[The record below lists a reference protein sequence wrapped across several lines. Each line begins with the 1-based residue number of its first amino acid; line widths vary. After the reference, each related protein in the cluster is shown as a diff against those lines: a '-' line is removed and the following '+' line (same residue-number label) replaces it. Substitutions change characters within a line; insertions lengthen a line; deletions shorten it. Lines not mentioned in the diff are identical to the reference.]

1 MRRTVLTILTVL
13 FLMPNVA
20 RASDLAGFLA
30 SLNTAYE
37 QFQDFTVTVTVD
49 NTSTTGGGPLNTTNA
64 TATLT
69 VPSGLQIGT
78 VSAPGATCMNSATQ
92 VVCSYPTFASGQV
105 SMIEVTL
112 QGTMIGTHEMGL
124 STTHGLSDPDPS
136 NNSDQLLV
144 TITEPT
150 APELEVTKTA
160 QPTNVSPG
168 ELITYTLEVTNT
180 GNATATDISVQDV
193 LPAGIDYV
201 ASSDGCVESLGV
213 VTCTEPGLEPGT
225 SLQYTITVV
234 ATQDGTISNSATAS
248 SAETGTTESNAAM
261 VTVTSR
267 ADISVSKEMA
277 TRAVFQGGMQV
288 FTITVTNNGPDTA
301 EGVVMTDN
309 LPNDPQ
315 SSLPVFGSPTLP
327 ADCSGTES
335 VTCNLGSI
343 PSGGSKVVFF
353 SAPFHPD
360 LFGGDPLNLP
370 QVVDYTNTAT
380 VTASTQDDNPAN
392 NMSSVAGKVLA
403 LPGTGANKPGTES
416 VSDPVNTF
424 SGELHD
430 TFAPDLFL
438 NGPNALFFERH
449 YAAHMAALGLVESG
463 MGPNWSHNW
472 AWRVSVLDA
481 FDNDIIRVVSPRG
494 QVFAFQESDDS
505 GFSQLTSLHVPMQ
518 LKVNGDGWLVGD
530 PRSGDIR
537 AFNAEGQFT
546 TLTTRSG
553 ADITLTWSGGELQSV
568 SDGLGRTLSF
578 SHTAG
583 RLASVTDGT
592 RSVVFSY
599 SPEGW
604 LTSMTDAAGQTQ
616 TMTYADGFS
625 APLMESLTQ
634 ADGVARFTQ
643 TFDSMARV
651 ASQTDAQGGVTRF
664 AYSGTSTTVTD
675 PAGQVSTYTY
685 DSDGQLTS
693 VTDAAGTVTFTY
705 DDSGRRTSITDRLGG
720 EVTMAYHADSGLP
733 TRVGHADGTATTASY
748 AARTAAGAF
757 VVYDRASETD
767 ESGATTTYTYDTD
780 GNRTGESLSTGES
793 RTSTFNARGQV
804 LTATVSG
811 RGTTTWTYDSAG
823 NTATV
828 TNPDG
833 ETSTYTHDSFGRRTG
848 VTDPAGESRT
858 WTYDALDRLT
868 STTFEDGRTRTYT
881 YDAVGNMTSMTN
893 EGGSTATFTYDA
905 MDNVTTQ
912 TDFSG
917 AEVAYTWDAVGRMA
931 SRTDRTGRT
940 VTLTWDAAGNL
951 ASETDAA
958 GRARSYTYDAEGTLT
973 RITNQDGSTLDI
985 QSDVRGRPIRF
996 DDAESASVTL
1006 SRNAAGRITGVTG
1019 PGGTS
1024 STISSDAL
1032 GRIQQIMHPAGT
1044 VGFQRDAS
1052 GAVTSVT
1059 SPLGQSISYTTDAR
1073 GQRTSVTDGLGRT
1086 SAWTYD
1092 AAGRVTRATYD
1103 DGSTIDYT
1111 HNSRGALTGMTASDG
1126 TSASYTYNTENEL
1139 LTAPGLSL
1147 TRNASGVPMSSN
1159 GLTAV
1164 RDAEQRIETL
1174 TLPAGDITY
1183 AYDTAGRLA
1192 SVTDWAGRETTFTYD
1207 AGNRVTLL
1215 SRPNGTSTAYTY
1227 TAGGLIASMTD
1238 QVGGDV
1244 ALSSI
1249 AITRDA
1255 AGRPLETVHT
1265 GMMGPDI
1272 VASETASTY
1281 DAAFQLESATF
1292 DARGRRTVDAGG
1304 THTWDGLGRWT
1315 GTEGLQVAYDG
1326 LGMPVTVGE
1335 TEWTWNY
1342 LFALPTPS
1350 VASRSGTPETY
1361 YVHTPAGELLYAVDA
1376 STGAALYYHFDELGN
1391 TRTLTNDTA
1400 TPVAGWAYGPFGEP
1414 AGSWGDIEQPFT
1426 FQGQASVMTLVR
1438 GLYHMRSRVYDSATA
1453 QFLSPDPL
1461 VLLDPVHMNPYQ
1473 YAAGTPT
1480 LFSDPMGQLETAVGT
1495 GLTVSGILVTTA
1507 ETLEALD
1514 KVKLPLLSALNSK
1527 AGQAVIAEAA
1537 DGLIKGGKLAPN
1549 VSGVISFGA
1558 ETYSS
1563 GNFLRGIG
1571 VGATDVALTANPYAA
1586 VVVIASDLVDFGFG
1600 QAGLPAPKLGEIF
1613 RNAGR
1618 FVGALATDGVRAV
1631 GGLDG
1636 PNGSSLDQL
1645 ASDIHGQGGIPGL
1658 LFDAS
1663 ASVQI
1668 YFGNEDLGAFY
1679 EAEEASRLMDIQV
1692 ELANED
1698 RLRQS
1703 RRAVRDFLNFN

>member
-1 MRRTVLTILTVL
+1 MRRPVLAFLTLLLLV
-13 FLMPNVA
+13 PVA
-20 RASDLAGFLA
+20 SASDLAGFLA

-37 QFQDFTVTVTVD
+37 QFQDFTVNVTVD

-64 TATLT
+64 QATLT
-69 VPSGLQIGT
+69 VPSGLQIGM

-92 VVCSYPTFASGQV
+92 VVCSYASFAAGQV

-112 QGTMIGTHEMGL
+112 QGTMTGL
-124 STTHGLSDPDPS
+124 FELGLTTTHDLSDPDPS

-160 QPTNVSPG
+160 EPTNVSPG
-168 ELITYTLEVTNT
+168 ELITYTLKVTNT

-193 LPAGIDYV
+193 LPAGVDYV
-201 ASSDGCVESLGV
+201 ASSDGCIESLGV

-225 SLQYTITVV
+225 SLQYTITVS
-234 ATQDGTISNSATAS
+234 ATEAGTILNSATAS
-248 SAETGTTESNAAM
+248 SAETGTTESNAAT

-267 ADISVSKEMA
+267 ADLSVSKEMA
-277 TRAVFQGGMQV
+277 TRAVFQGGTQV

-309 LPNDPQ
+309 LPNDQ
-315 SSLPVFGSPTLP
+315 QAGLPVFGNPVLP
-327 ADCSGTES
+327 ADCSGTQS

-360 LFGGDPLNLP
+360 LFGGDPLTLP

-380 VTASTQDDNPAN
+380 VTASTQDDVPSN
-392 NMSSVAGKVLA
+392 NMSSVSGKVLA

-430 TFAPDLFL
+430 TFSPDLYL

-449 YAAHMAALGLVESG
+449 YAAHMVATGLVESG
-463 MGPNWSHNW
+463 LGPNWSHNW
-472 AWRVSVLDA
+472 AWRVSVLEA
-481 FDNDIIRVVSPRG
+481 FGDDVIRVVSPRG
-494 QVFAFQESDDS
+494 QVFAFQADGS
-505 GFSQLTSLHVPMQ
+505 GGFTQLTSLHVPMQ
-518 LKVNGDGWLVGD
+518 LMVDGDGWQFGD

-537 AFNAEGQFT
+537 AFNAAGQFT
-546 TLTTRSG
+546 SHTTRSG
-553 ADITLTWSGGELQSV
+553 AVIMLTWNGGELQSV

-578 SHTAG
+578 AHTAG

-592 RSVVFSY
+592 RSVMFSY

-604 LTSMTDAAGQTQ
+604 LTSVTDAAGHTQ
-616 TMTYADGFS
+616 TMTYANGFS
-625 APLMESLTQ
+625 APLMSALTQ

-651 ASQTDAQGGVTRF
+651 VTQTDARGGVTRF
-664 AYSGTSTTVTD
+664 TYSGTTTTVTD

-693 VTDAAGTVTFTY
+693 VSDAAGTVSFTY
-705 DDSGRRTSITDRLGG
+705 DGAGRRASITDRLGG
-720 EVTMAYHADSGLP
+720 EVTMAYDADSGLP
-733 TRVGHADGTATTASY
+733 TRVGHADGTSTTAAYS
-748 AARTAAGAF
+748 ARTATAVFA
-757 VVYDRASETD
+757 VYDLASETD
-767 ESGATTTYTYDTD
+767 ESGATTTYTYDAS
-780 GNRTGESLSTGES
+780 GNRTTETLPTGES
-793 RTSTFNARGQV
+793 RTNTFNARGQV

-811 RGTTTWTYDSAG
+811 RGTTTWTYDGAG
-823 NTATV
+823 NVASV
-828 TNPDG
+828 TSPDAQ
-833 ETSTYTHDSFGRRTG
+833 TSTYAHDGFGRRTG
-848 VTDPAGESRT
+848 VTDPAGQSRT

-868 STTFEDGRTRTYT
+868 STSFEDGRSRSYT
-881 YDAVGNMTSMTN
+881 YDAVGNMASMTN

-912 TDFSG
+912 GDFSG
-917 AEVAYTWDAVGRMA
+917 DEVTYSWDAVGRMA

-940 VTLTWDAAGNL
+940 VTLTWDAEGNL

-958 GRARSYTYDAEGTLT
+958 GRTRSYTYDAEGTLT
-973 RITNQDGSTLDI
+973 RITHQDGSTTDI
-985 QSDVRGRPIRF
+985 QSDLRGRPIRF

-1006 SRNAAGRITGVTG
+1006 SRNAAGRVTGVTG

-1032 GRIQQIMHPAGT
+1032 GRIQQISHPGGT
-1044 VGFQRDAS
+1044 LGLQRDVS
-1052 GAVTSVT
+1052 GNVSSVT
-1059 SPLGQSISYTTDAR
+1059 TPLGQSISYTTDAR
-1073 GQRTSVTDGLGRT
+1073 GRRTSVTDGLGRT

-1111 HNSRGALTGMTASDG
+1111 HNARGALTGMTASDG
-1126 TSASYTYNTENEL
+1126 TSASYGYSISNDL
-1139 LTAPGLSL
+1139 LSGPGLNIG
-1147 TRNASGVPMSSN
+1147 RDGNGVPVTSN
-1159 GLTAV
+1159 GIQGV
-1164 RDAEQRIETL
+1164 RDPESRITTV
-1174 TLPAGDITY
+1174 TLPAGDVTY
-1183 AYDTAGRLA
+1183 AYDTAGRLS
-1192 SVTDWAGRETTFTYD
+1192 SVTDWGGRETTFTYD
-1207 AGNRVTLL
+1207 AGDRVTLL
-1215 SRPNGTSTAYTY
+1215 TRPNGTSAAYTY
-1227 TAGGLIASMTD
+1227 TDGGLVASITD

-1249 AITRDA
+1249 AIMRDA
-1255 AGRPLETVHT
+1255 AGRPLETIHT

-1272 VASETASTY
+1272 VASEVANTY

-1292 DARGRRTVDAGG
+1292 DARGRRTADAGG

-1315 GTEGLQVAYDG
+1315 GTEGLSVTYDG
-1326 LGMPVTVGE
+1326 LGMPLTIGE

-1350 VASRSGTPETY
+1350 VASRNGAPETY
-1361 YVHTPAGELLYAVDA
+1361 YVHTPAGELLYSVDA
-1376 STGAALYYHFDELGN
+1376 ATGAALYYHFDEQGN
-1391 TRTLTNDTA
+1391 TRTLTNDIA

-1414 AGSWGDIEQPFT
+1414 AGSWGDIDQPFT
-1426 FQGQASVMTLVR
+1426 FQGQVSVITLAR

-1461 VLLDPVHMNPYQ
+1461 VLLDPVHINPYQ

-1480 LFSDPMGQLETAVGT
+1480 LFSDPMGQLEKAVGT

-1514 KVKLPLLSALNSK
+1514 KVKLPLLSALNNK

-1618 FVGALATDGVRAV
+1618 FAGALATDGVRLV

-1668 YFGNEDLGAFY
+1668 FFGNEDLGAFY
-1679 EAEEASRLMDIQV
+1679 EAEEAARLMDIQV

-1703 RRAVRDFLNFN
+1703 RRAVRDFLNVN